1 MKTKTII
8 FLVIYLLVVVVC
20 IMEIVR
26 GIEAGDKVFLTVV
39 FGLLLLFAIARSIGL
54 IRALYR
60 RRSDR

>member
-8 FLVIYLLVVVVC
+8 FLVIYLLVVAIC

-54 IRALYR
+54 IRSLYR
-60 RRSDR
+60 LMSDR